1 LIDVSASY
9 PPRDTPHPLP
19 ELMNEA
25 TARRLEIAR
34 RVASF
39 YAANPKVA
47 VVLVAG
53 SVGAGNADRY
63 SDLELDIFWSAP
75 PTDEERCAPVEAA
88 GGTVKTLFP
97 FEDDE
102 WAEELLIDGL
112 KADTSMFLVETLD
125 RWLAEVVE
133 GISTEESPQYLIAA
147 VQHSVPLHGEA
158 IVRRWREKA
167 ASYPDALARAMV
179 ARHLRPSARWYYAE
193 MLAERGDL
201 VFLHEIIAPVVATL
215 LRALH
220 GLNRRYVAHPNLKW
234 MDRIA
239 AELTIAPADLAARL
253 RRVYRAPPMEG
264 VRELQSLLEETLA
277 LVEREM
283 PGLDTGEARRWIADR
298 RAPWP
303 PAG

>member
-1 LIDVSASY
+1 
-9 PPRDTPHPLP
+9 
-19 ELMNEA
+19 MNDA
-25 TARRLEIAR
+25 TTRRLEIAR
-34 RVASF
+34 RIAPF

-47 VVLVAG
+47 AVLVAG
-53 SVGAGNADRY
+53 SVGAGHADRY

-75 PTDEERCAPVEAA
+75 PTDAERRAPVEAA
-88 GGTVKTLFP
+88 GGTVRTLFP

-112 KADTSMFLVETLD
+112 KADTSMFLVETMD
-125 RWLAEVVE
+125 RWLAEVVD
-133 GISTEESPQYLIAA
+133 GAGTEEGPQYLIAA
-147 VQHSVPLHGEA
+147 VQHSIPLHGEA
-158 IVRRWREKA
+158 LVRRWREKA

-179 ARHLRPSARWYYAE
+179 ARSLHPPARWYYAA
-193 MLAERGDL
+193 MPAERDDL
-201 VFLHEIIAPVVATL
+201 VFLHEIIVAVVASL
-215 LRALH
+215 LRTLH
-220 GLNRRYVAHPNLKW
+220 GLNRRYIAHPNLKW
-234 MDRIA
+234 MDHIA
-239 AELTIAPADLAARL
+239 AELTVAPTDLAARL
-253 RRVYRAPPMEG
+253 RRVYRAPSIEG